1 MKFLNL
7 NTLNF
12 AAQNFKIIKFI
23 GYKMHRKNYA
33 KIREDFR

>member
-12 AAQNFKIIKFI
+12 TARDFKIIKFSV
-23 GYKMHRKNYA
+23 YKICRQDRA
-33 KIREDFR
+33 KIRENFR

>member
-12 AAQNFKIIKFI
+12 AVQNFKIIKFR
-23 GYKMHRKNYA
+23 GYKMCRQDRV
-33 KIREDFR
+33 KIRENFR

>member
-12 AAQNFKIIKFI
+12 AAQNFKIIKFSV
-23 GYKMHRKNYA
+23 YKIRREDRA
-33 KIREDFR
+33 KIRENFR

>member
-12 AAQNFKIIKFI
+12 AAQNFKIIKFR
-23 GYKMHRKNYA
+23 GYKMRRENRA
-33 KIREDFR
+33 EIRENFR

>member
-7 NTLNF
+7 NTQNF

-23 GYKMHRKNYA
+23 GYKMHHENCA
-33 KIREDFR
+33 KIRENFR

>member
-12 AAQNFKIIKFI
+12 APQNFKIIKFR
-23 GYKMHRKNYA
+23 GYKMRREDRA
-33 KIREDFR
+33 KIRENFR

>member
-12 AAQNFKIIKFI
+12 AAQNFKIIKFR
-23 GYKMHRKNYA
+23 GYKMRREDHA
-33 KIREDFR
+33 KIRENFR

>member
-12 AAQNFKIIKFI
+12 ATQNFKIIKFS
-23 GYKMHRKNYA
+23 GYKILFEDHA
-33 KIREDFR
+33 KIRENFR

>member
-1 MKFLNL
+1 MKFINL

-23 GYKMHRKNYA
+23 GYKMRHQDRA
-33 KIREDFR
+33 KIRENFR

>member
-12 AAQNFKIIKFI
+12 AAQNFKIIKFG
-23 GYKMHRKNYA
+23 GYKILRENRA
-33 KIREDFR
+33 KIRENFR